1 MAQIDKDTLGLP
13 TLNQIYHF
21 IKSKFKDDGLGT
33 PTVPDGRVVNE
44 SETMDAENSISVD
57 DITTSRRRTMKP
69 HSMHFLSIPV
79 QYEYSPIYQSDG
91 QKFYGHPLPIYD
103 SLANNSKSIP
113 SSTTK
118 FSPNGSI
125 NTFAFNP
132 GDVAIQGRYGQAI
145 HLTKHTIT
153 DKPQTRI
160 TNGSQTRTNSDIK
173 TFMKNRSV
181 DAENEY
187 LIQKSNTD
195 SPVFHDPNIDGS
207 SIYMLSGKTGAT
219 NPGIDIDT
227 EALLGQSGTQLKYK
241 DEVLRQTFRPQSVV
255 SNKILISS
263 DSLYFYTKGLN
274 SADKDTHDISML
286 SSGNVLINS
295 FRNIIITTPKVS
307 SGENI
312 GRIQLG
318 NNKDPDP
325 QKNPLS
331 PMQPLVKGFDY
342 RQTMNEMIST
352 LEMIGR
358 MFEVMADGGLSADS
372 DGQVKATGIKR
383 SAKSTL
389 PKQIN
394 SIKKTLE
401 HDLSLKVFT
410 E

>member
-1 MAQIDKDTLGLP
+1 MPQIDIDTFGLP

-21 IKSKFKDDGLGT
+21 IKSKFEDDGIGT
-33 PTVPDGRVVNE
+33 PAVPSARVV
-44 SETMDAENSISVD
+44 SEAKTMDAENKIQLDELDSK
-57 DITTSRRRTMKP
+57 RRRMMKP
-69 HSMHFLSIPV
+69 HSMHFLSLPV
-79 QYEYSPIYQSDG
+79 QYEYSPIYEVDG
-91 QKFYGHPLPIYD
+91 QKFHGHPLPIFD
-103 SLANNSKSIP
+103 SLANNSKSI
-113 SSTTK
+113 TNKTQA
-118 FSPNGSI
+118 FTPNSNV
-125 NTFAFNP
+125 NTFAYNP
-132 GDVAIQGRYGQAI
+132 GDVAVQGRYGQTI

-227 EALLGQSGTQLKYK
+227 EALLSESGTQLKYK